1 MTTSPRPHSS
11 SPTSAGDP
19 SARAL
24 HAGQRPGVVWLTGL
38 SGAGKSTIAELLG
51 ARLRAQGRHCALLD
65 GDQLRKGIN
74 RDLGFS
80 QADRAE
86 NVRRAAEVARL
97 MADAGLIVIA
107 AFISPMR
114 TERALARALVAPV
127 PFLEVHVDTPLTVAE
142 ARDVKGLYRRAR
154 QGDLPLF
161 TGIGA
166 PYEPPEAP
174 DLRLDTTACPADQS
188 AGQLEQRLRALGWI
202 A

>member
-1 MTTSPRPHSS
+1 
-11 SPTSAGDP
+11 
-19 SARAL
+19 
-24 HAGQRPGVVWLTGL
+24 VVWLTGL
-38 SGAGKSTIAELLG
+38 SGAGKSTIATLLR
-51 ARLRAQGRHCALLD
+51 ARLQAQGCHCALLD
-65 GDQLRKGIN
+65 GDQLRQGIN

-80 QADRAE
+80 PADRAE
-86 NVRRAAEVARL
+86 NVRRAAEIARL

-114 TERALARALVAPV
+114 AERALARTLVEPV
-127 PFLEVHVDTPLTVAE
+127 PFLEVHVDTPLAVAE

-166 PYEPPEAP
+166 PYEVPEAP
-174 DLRLDTTACPADQS
+174 DLHLDTTACPADQS
-188 AGQLEQRLRALGWI
+188 AGQLAHRLRALGWV